1 MSGIKEA
8 LETHTVVFV
17 FPLFLSLS
25 LSLRLPFFLFPP
37 LFFLIV
43 FCRLYIT
50 TKQNTKKKELLFFFS
65 GREFALSRQRTLT
78 YLAKSKEP
86 PYTIISLFFVLYFI
100 YLVVFF
106 FFVFRGLL
114 HNASLH
120 YYYCYCSCFPLFFFF
135 LPSLSLPR
143 PDMSLYGARENGADE
158 MLMPGMN
165 GMSGNYLNESN
176 CQRFWN
182 RLMTCVR
189 ESQELDVLYD
199 CRSRMIDMRECVV
212 RHKQATWVMRETM
225 ATLRHE
231 DEFRKW
237 VRDYDEE
244 MGHPPLLEA
253 VATIRRKVDE
263 AGGVDVLNPSVFKD
277 PELYIPRKKS
287 A

>member
-1 MSGIKEA
+1 
-8 LETHTVVFV
+8 
-17 FPLFLSLS
+17 
-25 LSLRLPFFLFPP
+25 
-37 LFFLIV
+37 
-43 FCRLYIT
+43 
-50 TKQNTKKKELLFFFS
+50 
-65 GREFALSRQRTLT
+65 
-78 YLAKSKEP
+78 
-86 PYTIISLFFVLYFI
+86 
-100 YLVVFF
+100 
-106 FFVFRGLL
+106 
-114 HNASLH
+114 
-120 YYYCYCSCFPLFFFF
+120 
-135 LPSLSLPR
+135 
-143 PDMSLYGARENGADE
+143 MSLYGARENGADE